1 MVVPCRPVPCLVAF
15 ALLFGWPIAALA
27 QPLGTFQWTL
37 QPFCNVVSAT
47 VVQSGETYTLDGW
60 DDQCGVGKRAPLVGS
75 ATANPDGTL
84 SLAFFVVAAPV
95 TRVLA
100 IDATISLPSRSG
112 TWRDSDGHT
121 GTLAMGIVAGGAL
134 RPASSGLVGA
144 AGIDPVEVQQRVSG
158 TCPAG
163 QFFSG
168 VNQDGSAVCAT
179 PAGGGDITDVV
190 AGPGLVG
197 GARSGA
203 AALRVD
209 FTHVAP
215 ANHDHERVGKN
226 VALGG
231 LNFSLG
237 TSPGLENVAVGWGA
251 MMQNISGLGNVAVG
265 AGALAFGETGN
276 FNVAMG
282 SGALAF
288 SQQASRNVAVG
299 QSAMHW
305 QFAGDGNV
313 AVGTDAMSSSGGNV
327 DNIAIGD
334 SAGRRFEHAAR
345 NVAVGAYALERSTS
359 GTDNIAIG
367 WYTGAQVT
375 SGANNIYIGSG
386 PGTDESDT
394 IRLGGTHSR
403 AFIAGIR
410 AITTGANDAVPVVVD
425 STGQLGTV
433 SSSARTKHDIADL
446 PASVGER
453 LQQLRPVQFR
463 YNQAFSD
470 GSQPL
475 QYGLIAEDVQQ
486 VLPELV
492 AIGKDGTPE
501 TVKYHVLPSLLLAEV
516 QRLSREVAELRAL
529 LAGER
534 AKQ

>member
-1 MVVPCRPVPCLVAF
+1 MVASSRPVRCLIAC
-15 ALLFGWPIAALA
+15 ALLFGWPMAARA

-84 SLAFFVVAAPV
+84 SLGFFVVMAPV

-100 IDATISLPSRSG
+100 IDATISLPSRTG

-121 GTLAMGIVAGGAL
+121 GTLALGIVAGGAL
-134 RPASSGLVGA
+134 RPASSGLVGV
-144 AGIDPVEVQQRVSG
+144 AGIDPAEVQQRVGG

-163 QFFSG
+163 EFFRG
-168 VNQDGSAVCAT
+168 VNQDGTAVCAA
-179 PAGGGDITDVV
+179 PAGGGDITAVV
-190 AGPGLVG
+190 AGSGLIG
-197 GARSGA
+197 GATNGVA
-203 AALRVD
+203 TLGVD
-209 FTHVAP
+209 FTRVAP
-215 ANHDHERVGKN
+215 ADHDHWRVGHN

-231 LNFSLG
+231 DNFSMG
-237 TSPGLENVAVGWGA
+237 TSPGLDNVAVGFGA
-251 MMQNISGLGNVAVG
+251 MKQNISGAGNVAVG
-265 AGALAFGETGN
+265 GGALAFGETGN

-282 SGALAF
+282 SGALTF

-299 QSAMHW
+299 RSAMHW
-305 QFAGDGNV
+305 QFGGDGNV
-313 AVGTDAMSSSGGNV
+313 AVGADAMSWSGGNV

-345 NVAVGAYALERSTS
+345 NVAIGAHALERSTL

-375 SGANNIYIGSG
+375 FGVNNIYIGSG
-386 PGTDESDT
+386 PGTDEIDT
-394 IRLGGTHSR
+394 MRLGGTHSR

-410 AITTGANDAVPVVVD
+410 GITTGANDAVPVVID

-501 TVKYHVLPSLLLAEV
+501 TVKYHVLPALLLAEV

-529 LAGER
+529 LASER